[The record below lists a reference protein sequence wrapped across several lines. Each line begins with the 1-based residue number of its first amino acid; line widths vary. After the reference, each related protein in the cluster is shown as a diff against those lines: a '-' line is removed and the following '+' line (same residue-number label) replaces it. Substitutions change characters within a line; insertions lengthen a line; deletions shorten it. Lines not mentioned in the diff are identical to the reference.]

1 MVEGCTFHNTNDVP
15 PVHETNGGA
24 TNVVNSRGIYTG
36 YGDPQQHIHVRDS
49 DFRLTDSNTC
59 SSPNDYNYCTAS
71 VAVPDDHDT
80 YGELTEVHF
89 HDSCEIVGRT
99 IGDYVIVDSGVGND
113 PDTSVPDGVPTTP
126 EEAASGGGG
135 GTDPVQVQEDFSHAD
150 VPGTYD
156 LDTGSF
162 TTTTT
167 RSTSDEYALRA
178 DDSADG
184 GSLVLRDDVEATA
197 GNTYTLD
204 AYFPSGSD
212 NDAGVLFGARSGAT
226 SWSDYTGYMAFFDFN
241 DDQIRVDY
249 WENGSPVSLSSTAVS
264 WPTGSG

>member
-1 MVEGCTFHNTNDVP
+1 M
-15 PVHETNGGA
+15 
-24 TNVVNSRGIYTG
+24 
-36 YGDPQQHIHVRDS
+36 
-49 DFRLTDSNTC
+49 
-59 SSPNDYNYCTAS
+59 
-71 VAVPDDHDT
+71 AVSDDHDT

-184 GSLVLRDDVEATA
+184 VSLVLRDDVEATA

-226 SWSDYTGYMAFFDFN
+226 SWSDYTGYMAFFDSN

-249 WENGSPVSLSSTAVS
+249 WENGSPVSLSSTAMS
-264 WPTGSG
+264 WPTGEWLTAELDYRDSDGSTITLTVADASGNRLGNASLEHTSFDSGAVGWYNYHTASDWHVDSLFEL